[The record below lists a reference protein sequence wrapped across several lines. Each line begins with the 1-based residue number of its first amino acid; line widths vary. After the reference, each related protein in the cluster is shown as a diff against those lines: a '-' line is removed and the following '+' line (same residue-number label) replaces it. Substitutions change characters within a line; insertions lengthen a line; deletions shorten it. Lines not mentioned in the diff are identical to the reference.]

1 MIKIKGKHVLR
12 KKVQSIYFLDY
23 LCCQIYGSEPSPC
36 DKCLKMYLAIRGA
49 PTGLIITVRPF
60 GQCKE
65 ATKCKFCFCKV
76 RMRGPLMFQIF
87 IGSQLF
93 LLFLHLSHSWGDS
106 FSTVPD
112 GNEKEL
118 TPKQPAALWLQHLT
132 RKWGIKIKGKL
143 MLPEGSIELQRP
155 QATALITTLLMVYG
169 SLPISPVLPRN
180 YIPGP
185 RELLCSHFFLFFFFP
200 SQT

>member
-1 MIKIKGKHVLR
+1 MC
-12 KKVQSIYFLDY
+12 S
-23 LCCQIYGSEPSPC
+23 QIYDSEPSPC
-36 DKCLKMYLAIRGA
+36 DKCLQMYLAIAGA
-49 PTGLIITVRPF
+49 PTDLIITVRPF
-60 GQCKE
+60 RQCKE

-87 IGSQLF
+87 LRSQLF

-106 FSTVPD
+106 FSAVPD

-132 RKWGIKIKGKL
+132 RKWGIKIKS
-143 MLPEGSIELQRP
+143 PEGSTELWCP
-155 QATALITTLLMVYG
+155 QATALITTLLIVYN

-185 RELLCSHFFLFFFFP
+185 REFLCSFFFFFLFSFS